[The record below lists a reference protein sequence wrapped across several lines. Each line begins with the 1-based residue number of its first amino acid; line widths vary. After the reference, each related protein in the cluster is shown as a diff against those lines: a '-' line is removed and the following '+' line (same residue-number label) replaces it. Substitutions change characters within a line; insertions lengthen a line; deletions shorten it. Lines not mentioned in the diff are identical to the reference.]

1 MRLEEPMVIIHGFE
15 QTREQDIPEL
25 KTRAEL
31 FRHVKTGAEL
41 LSLINED
48 ENKVF
53 GISFR
58 TPPTDSTGV
67 AHILE
72 HSVLC
77 GSRKY
82 PVKEP
87 FVELLKSSL
96 QTFLNAMTYPDKTCY
111 PVASQN
117 IQDFYNLIDVYLDAV
132 FYPRLTPF
140 ILQQEGWHFEL
151 EKTEEPLTYKGV
163 VFNEMKGFYSSPD
176 SLLSQYSQQSLF
188 PDNTYGFDSG
198 GRPEE
203 IPSLTFE
210 QFKAFHQK
218 YYHPSN
224 ALVFFYGDDDPKK
237 RLELIND
244 YIKNFDRL
252 EVHSGV
258 QLQQAFDRPRRVTRS
273 FAAGEDNGSKGM
285 VTLNW
290 LLCETAEREQN
301 LAFHILEYIL
311 LGMPGSPLRK
321 ALIDSNLGEDLAGEG
336 LGSELRQMYFCTGLK
351 GIAVEDAQKVEDLV
365 LDTLSRLVKEGTDPH
380 TTEAALN
387 TIEFTLR
394 ENNTGNFPRGLALM
408 LRALAT
414 WLHEEDPLA
423 LVAFQ
428 APLDAVKSQLASKR
442 TFFEEMI
449 DRMLLKNPHRTT
461 LIMKPDRGLAQREE
475 AAERERLTK
484 AREDMKSED
493 LKEVI
498 SNTKALKR
506 MQETPDTPEALAA
519 IPTLRLEDLDRRNK
533 IIPLTPSEREETPV
547 LYHDLFTNGIAYLDL
562 GFNLHTL
569 PQKYLP
575 YVRLFG
581 RALLEMGTE
590 KEDYV
595 TLTQRIGQKT
605 GGIHPTFFTSV
616 VKRGE
621 TAAAWLFLRGK
632 AMQSQTSEMMRI
644 IRDVLLTVRLD
655 NQERF
660 RQMVLEAKARQ
671 EQKLV
676 PAGHQM
682 VNLRLRAHFHEA
694 DWAAEQMNGVSY
706 LFFLRKLAKSVEE
719 DWPNVLVD
727 LENMRSILLKRK
739 AMLVNVTL
747 DQAGWSDFQPEVHE
761 FLDHLPAMEPKSEA
775 WSPETPSDFEGMT
788 IPAQVNYV
796 GKGANIYPSGYTFHG
811 SAHVICRYLRTA
823 WLWERIRVQGG
834 AYGAFCSFDRLSGV
848 LSFVSYRDP
857 NLLKTLEVFDE
868 SARFLRDMKLRRD
881 ELTKSIIG
889 TIGDL
894 DQYRLPD
901 AKGYTSMVRQLSGET
916 DEERQQLREEVLG
929 TTATHFAAFAEALD
943 RVKEEGLVKVLGSE
957 SAIQG
962 AQSDRPGWLE
972 VLKVL

>member
-1 MRLEEPMVIIHGFE
+1 MRVEEPMAIIHGFE
-15 QTREQDIPEL
+15 KRSEQDIPEL

-53 GISFR
+53 GITFR
-58 TPPTDSTGV
+58 TPPSDSTGV

-117 IQDFYNLIDVYLDAV
+117 VQDFYNLIDVYLDAV

-163 VFNEMKGFYSSPD
+163 VFSEMKGAYSSPD
-176 SLLSQYSQQSLF
+176 SLLAQYSQQSLF
-188 PDNTYGFDSG
+188 PDNAYGFDSG

-210 QFKAFHQK
+210 QFKAFHEK

-224 ALVFFYGDDDPKK
+224 ARVYFYGDDDPKK
-237 RLELIND
+237 RLKLIDD

-252 EVHSGV
+252 EVNSSV
-258 QLQQAFDRPRRVTRS
+258 QLQQAFDRPRRLTRS
-273 FAAGEDNGSKGM
+273 FAIGEDDGPKGM

-290 LLCETAEREQN
+290 LLNETAEREQN

-336 LGSELRQMYFCTGLK
+336 LGSELRQTYFSTGLK
-351 GIAVEDAQKVEDLV
+351 GIAIEDAEKVEDLV
-365 LDTLSRLVKEGTDPH
+365 LDSLSRLVKEGIDPH

-387 TIEFTLR
+387 TIEFSLR

-428 APLDAVKSQLASKR
+428 APLDAVKFQLASKQA
-442 TFFEEMI
+442 FFEEMI

-461 LIMKPDRGLAQREE
+461 LILRPDTGLAQKEE
-475 AAERERLTK
+475 AAEREKLTK
-484 AREDMKSED
+484 AREAMNSLD
-493 LKEVI
+493 LQEVI
-498 SNTKALKR
+498 SNTKGLKR
-506 MQETPDTPEALAA
+506 MQETPDTPEALAT
-519 IPTLRLEDLDRRNK
+519 IPTLRLEDLDRKNK
-533 IIPLTPSEREETPV
+533 TIPLTSLEQEKTPV

-595 TLTQRIGQKT
+595 TLTQRIGRKT

-616 VKRGE
+616 VKKGE

-632 AMQSQTSEMMRI
+632 AMQSQTVELMRI
-644 IRDVLLTVRLD
+644 IRDVLLTIRLD
-655 NQERF
+655 NRERF

-676 PAGHQM
+676 PTGHQM

-706 LFFLRKLAKSVEE
+706 LFFLRKLAKAVDE
-719 DWPNVLVD
+719 DWPNVLAD
-727 LENMRSILLKRK
+727 LEEMRNILLNRN

-747 DQAGWSDFQPEVHE
+747 DEAGWSDFQPVVNG
-761 FLDHLPAMEPKSEA
+761 FLDHLPAMDPKDGA
-775 WSPETPSDFEGMT
+775 WFPETPSDFEGMT

-796 GKGANIYPSGYTFHG
+796 GKGANIYQSGYTFNG

-823 WLWERIRVQGG
+823 WLWERVRVQGG

-868 SARFLRDMKLRRD
+868 SAGFLRDMKLHKD
-881 ELTKSIIG
+881 ELAKSIIG

-929 TTATHFAAFAEALD
+929 TTATHFTAFAEALD
-943 RVKEEGLVKVLGSE
+943 TVKKEGLVKVLGPE

-962 AQSDRPGWLE
+962 ALADRPGWLE